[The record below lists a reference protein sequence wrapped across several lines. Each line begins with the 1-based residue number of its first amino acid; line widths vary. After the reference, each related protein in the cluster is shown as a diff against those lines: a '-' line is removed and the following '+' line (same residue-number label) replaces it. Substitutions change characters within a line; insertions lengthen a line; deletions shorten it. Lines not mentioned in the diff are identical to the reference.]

1 MLQRI
6 QTLFLIGVLTLAVLI
21 MYIPIY
27 ELVKEPS
34 LSSDSSTVSSD
45 QFTVFNNAILAII
58 NGAIGV
64 LALIAIFLFKN
75 RSLQIRACNLALLI
89 DCIFIGLLFFSADTM
104 SSTLRMR
111 VHYLYGSYLPIINA
125 VFLFLAVRF
134 VKKDE
139 ELIRSADRLR

>member
-6 QTLFLIGVLTLAVLI
+6 QTLFLLGVVIIAFLI
-21 MYIPIY
+21 MYLPIY
-27 ELVKEPS
+27 ELIKEPTIS
-34 LSSDSSTVSSD
+34 TDLSTESTD

-58 NGAIGV
+58 NGAIGL
-64 LALIAIFLFKN
+64 LALVAIFLFKN
-75 RSLQIRACNLALLI
+75 RNLQIRACNLALLI

-134 VKKDE
+134 IKRDE
-139 ELIRSADRLR
+139 ELIRSANRLR